1 MIFPIWGIQ
10 LFPADDSLTLAKRNL
25 KAKETE
31 SMSNTRTSEQTTRIS
46 VYEVQGYMFGNHLL
60 MLFLQIWEIMLE
72 ELSFDLM
79 LNNLQLYS
87 QLFGLWGMLPVI
99 ISGEKNS
106 ILILWWIWSPLCS
119 LPGNESS
126 NSEKPN
132 IKMWDPLLP
141 TSDVEMKAVIALL
154 ITFDQKIGQ
163 DMGHIF
169 TPLLFRLILN
179 LNWELMAAVVR
190 SIHGSRGYL
199 LLIIVTNIYSR
210 QGCVYCKTFKFLQL
224 S

>member
-1 MIFPIWGIQ
+1 M
-10 LFPADDSLTLAKRNL
+10 L
-25 KAKETE
+25 
-31 SMSNTRTSEQTTRIS
+31 
-46 VYEVQGYMFGNHLL
+46 GNHLV

-72 ELSFDLM
+72 QLSFDLI
-79 LNNLQLYS
+79 LNNLQLYC

-99 ISGEKNS
+99 ISGKKNKTAY
-106 ILILWWIWSPLCS
+106 WYCGEFDHHS
-119 LPGNESS
+119 LPGSECS

-141 TSDVEMKAVIALL
+141 TSDVEKKAVIALL

-179 LNWELMAAVVR
+179 LNWELMGAVVR
-190 SIHGSRGYL
+190 SIHRSWGYL

-210 QGCVYCKTFKFLQL
+210 QGCLLQDV
-224 S
+224 